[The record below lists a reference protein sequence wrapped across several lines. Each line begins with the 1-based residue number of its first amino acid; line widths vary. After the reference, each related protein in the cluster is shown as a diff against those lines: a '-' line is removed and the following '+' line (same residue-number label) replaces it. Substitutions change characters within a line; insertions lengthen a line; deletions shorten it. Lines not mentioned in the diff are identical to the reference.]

1 MEVQDFSGRP
11 NWKWTKEEVE
21 AEIESILV
29 HRDRTALTQL
39 LSETE
44 KWTVCRKSLQTKMIQ
59 LLTDSSKTRRGR
71 SQSDSKQSYF
81 YAHGCNVRAKLD
93 GKKYSESWSSWGA
106 GPRQARP
113 MDSSRKCLEPLV
125 SLQYLRSGSIKAA
138 GAHSEPKSSHFKR
151 RALLQFQIESRI
163 RECIEIKNKGDEKIP
178 RNREDRNEYARV
190 KKVLEYFFIEAD
202 AETFKEQGVLF
213 RISIPWVPEP

>member
-11 NWKWTKEEVE
+11 NWKWTKEEIE

-71 SQSDSKQSYF
+71 SQSDSKQGYF

-93 GKKYSESWSSWGA
+93 GKSYSETWSSWGS

-113 MDSSRKCLEPLV
+113 KDAFGDYIEPLV
-125 SLQYLRSGSIKAA
+125 SLQYLRSGSIETGKS
-138 GAHSEPKSSHFKR
+138 HSEPESSHFKR
-151 RALLQFQIESRI
+151 RALLQFKIESRI
-163 RECIEIKNKGDEKIP
+163 WEFIKDKNKGDANFP
-178 RNREDRNEYARV
+178 RKQDDRDEYVRVRE
-190 KKVLEYFFIEAD
+190 VLEYFFVEAD
-202 AETFKEQGVLF
+202 AETFTEQGVQF
-213 RISIPWVPEP
+213 RISVPWVPEP